1 MNNNKKPIKKHC
13 RLCANNIMHV
23 DYKDVQTLRRFIS
36 SYGKIAPRRRN
47 GLCATHQRKMGS
59 AIKVARI
66 MALLPF
72 VVR

>member
-1 MNNNKKPIKKHC
+1 MMKQQPIKKHC
-13 RLCANNIMHV
+13 RLCAHNVIHV

-36 SYGKIAPRRRN
+36 SYGKITPRRRN
-47 GLCATHQRKMGS
+47 GLCASHQRKTGN
-59 AIKVARI
+59 AIKNARI